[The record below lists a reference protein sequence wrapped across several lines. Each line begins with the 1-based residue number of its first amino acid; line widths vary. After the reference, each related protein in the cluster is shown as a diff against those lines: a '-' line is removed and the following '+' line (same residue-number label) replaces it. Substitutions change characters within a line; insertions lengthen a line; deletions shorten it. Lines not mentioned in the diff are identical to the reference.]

1 MNTMT
6 AEQALEAAKGM
17 TFETVWA
24 ALTKTDAQMQES
36 HQRTEEAFQ
45 RMEKTVAELSKG
57 NEETRK
63 ILDET
68 AKTVADMS
76 KGNEETR
83 KIVDETAKTVADMSK
98 GNEETRKIVDETAKT
113 VASMSK
119 NLGGLGNLQGRLTEA
134 MFTVDLWKKFNEAG
148 FVFTK
153 QSPHVKF
160 VENKQ
165 VIAEVDVF
173 LENGEYAMLV
183 EIKTDLT
190 IGDIDDHVKRIAKI
204 RQYMDAHADSRKL
217 VAAVAGEIVHE
228 NVMFYAHKKG
238 MFVLMQSGDSVSI
251 AATPHGFTLQ
261 EFTAA

>member
-63 ILDET
+63 IL
-68 AKTVADMS
+68 
-76 KGNEETR
+76 
-83 KIVDETAKTVADMSK
+83 DETAKTVADMSK